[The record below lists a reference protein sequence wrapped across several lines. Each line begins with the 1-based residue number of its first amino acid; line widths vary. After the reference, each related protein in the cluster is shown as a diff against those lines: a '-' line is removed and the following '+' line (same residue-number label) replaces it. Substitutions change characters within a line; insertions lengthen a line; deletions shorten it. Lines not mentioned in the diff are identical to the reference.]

1 MIQSRPHNKIDNPPS
16 LPYNFPINSFD
27 TRNNSLRQRVSQ
39 FRMKNYVN
47 DSRPSRQT
55 AQIRADN
62 RRRLLLT
69 LLHHQPISRVRLAR
83 LTGISTPTVTQLVAP
98 LIEEGVVAEMGTDRA
113 GLTAGAGRKPTALQ
127 LVADSRY
134 AIGIHIGARR
144 AQICLGTLDA
154 RLLELRMV
162 SHRLGDTPEVAIE
175 RMADA
180 ALALLAE
187 AGLSAGDERVIGVG
201 VGASGLVE
209 SESGVNIWAPGLEWR
224 NVPLRELLSQR
235 MGLPVAVENNVRC
248 MALAEAIF
256 GTGQGKPVL
265 AFVYARIGVGAG
277 LVVESRIY
285 RGASHA
291 AGEIGHWTMLPT
303 GGERCR
309 CGNTGCLETLISERV
324 IVADAQRLDAGLLD
338 AGLLDGATDPMET
351 IFAAAR
357 NGHAPIRAM
366 LEDRAVYAGIA
377 LANLVNALN
386 PDLIVLGGLLD
397 RGYDIFGPVLKEV
410 VVKRSFNG
418 AGTAD
423 ILHPATFGEQSGP
436 VGALSLALDTFF
448 YSQATRRALPAF
460 IGM

>member
-1 MIQSRPHNKIDNPPS
+1 MH
-16 LPYNFPINSFD
+16 
-27 TRNNSLRQRVSQ
+27 
-39 FRMKNYVN
+39 VN
-47 DSRPSRQT
+47 GSRPSRQT

-69 LLHHQPISRVRLAR
+69 LLHQQPISRVRLAR
-83 LTGISTPTVTQLVAP
+83 QTGISTATVTQLVAP
-98 LIEEGVVAEMGTDRA
+98 LLEEGVVAETGTDSA

-144 AQICLGTLDA
+144 AQIGLGRLDA
-154 RLLELRMV
+154 RLLDLRV
-162 SHRLGDTPEVAIE
+162 VPHQPGESAEAALD
-175 RMADA
+175 RMADVVDE
-180 ALALLAE
+180 LLAG
-187 AGLSAGDERVIGVG
+187 AGLSAAGEAVLGVG
-201 VGASGLVE
+201 VGASGLVD
-209 SESGVNIWAPGLEWR
+209 SERGVNVWAPGLEWR
-224 NVPLRELLSQR
+224 EVALAERLAQR
-235 MGLPVAVENNVRC
+235 LGLPVAVENNVRC

-256 GTGQGKPVL
+256 GAGQGKPVL

-277 LVVESRIY
+277 LVVDSHIY
-285 RGASHA
+285 RGAGHA

-324 IVADAQRLDAGLLD
+324 IGEEVERLAPGLTV
-338 AGLLDGATDPMET
+338 GAADPMEA

-357 NGHAPIRAM
+357 EGHPSVRGL
-366 LEDRAVYAGIA
+366 LEERAVYAGIA

-397 RGYDIFGPVLKEV
+397 RGYDIFGPVVKAV
-410 VVKRSFNG
+410 VERRSFNG

-423 ILHPATFGEQSGP
+423 TIRPATFGEQSGP

-448 YSQATRRALPAF
+448 YSQATRQALPAF
-460 IGM
+460 IGA

>member
-1 MIQSRPHNKIDNPPS
+1 MNGSRPSRP
-16 LPYNFPINSFD
+16 
-27 TRNNSLRQRVSQ
+27 
-39 FRMKNYVN
+39 
-47 DSRPSRQT
+47 SRPSRQT

-83 LTGISTPTVTQLVAP
+83 RTGISTATVSQLITP
-98 LIEEGVVAEMGTDRA
+98 LLEEGVVAEIGTDAA

-144 AQICLGTLDA
+144 AQIGLGTLDA
-154 RLLELRMV
+154 HLLDLRTVPHRPGESPELAVTRLA
-162 SHRLGDTPEVAIE
+162 DVAQE
-175 RMADA
+175 MLA
-180 ALALLAE
+180 A
-187 AGLSAGDERVIGVG
+187 AGLSVGSDRVIGVG

-209 SESGVNIWAPGLEWR
+209 SERGVNIWAPGLEWR
-224 NVPLRELLSQR
+224 NVPLADWLSQR
-235 MGLPVAVENNVRC
+235 TGLPVAVENNVRC
-248 MALAEAIF
+248 MALAETIF
-256 GTGQGKPVL
+256 GAGQGKPVL

-277 LVVESRIY
+277 LVVDSRIY
-285 RGASHA
+285 RGAGHA

-324 IVADAQRLDAGLLD
+324 IVAEAARLEAGLVEGQ
-338 AGLLDGATDPMET
+338 ADPMEA

-357 NGHAPIRAM
+357 NGHTSVRQM
-366 LEDRAVYAGIA
+366 LEERAVYAGIA

-410 VVKRSFNG
+410 VERRSFNG

-423 ILHPATFGEQSGP
+423 TLHPATFGEQSGP
-436 VGALSLALDTFF
+436 VGALSLALDAFF
-448 YSQATRRALPAF
+448 YSQTTRRALPAF
-460 IGM
+460 IGT

>member
-1 MIQSRPHNKIDNPPS
+1 MNG
-16 LPYNFPINSFD
+16 Y
-27 TRNNSLRQRVSQ
+27 
-39 FRMKNYVN
+39 
-47 DSRPSRQT
+47 RPSRQT

-69 LLHHQPISRVRLAR
+69 LLHQQPISRVRLAR
-83 LTGISTPTVTQLVAP
+83 RTGISTATVSQLVSP
-98 LIEEGVVAEMGTDRA
+98 LIEEGTVAETGPDSA

-144 AQICLGTLDA
+144 AQIALGTLDA
-154 RLLELRMV
+154 RLLALQSV
-162 SHRLGDTPEVAIE
+162 PHRPGEEPHLAVA
-175 RMADA
+175 RLA
-180 ALALLAE
+180 AVAHALLSD
-187 AGLSAGDERVIGVG
+187 AGLHANSAQVLGVG

-209 SESGVNIWAPGLEWR
+209 RESGINIWAPGLEWR
-224 NVPLRELLSQR
+224 NVHLADLLGQFT
-235 MGLPVAVENNVRC
+235 GLPVAVENNVRC

-256 GTGQGKPVL
+256 GAGQDKPVL

-277 LVVESRIY
+277 LVVDSHIY
-285 RGASHA
+285 RGAGHA
-291 AGEIGHWTMLPT
+291 AGEIGHWTMLPS

-324 IVADAQRLDAGLLD
+324 ITEEAGRLEPALLN
-338 AGLLDGATDPMET
+338 GAPLPMET

-357 NGHAPIRAM
+357 NGHPHIRTM
-366 LEDRAVYAGIA
+366 LEERAQYAGIA

-397 RGYDIFGPVLKEV
+397 RGYDIFGPVVKEV
-410 VVKRSFNG
+410 VERRSFNG

-423 ILHPATFGEQSGP
+423 TIRPATFGEESGP

-448 YSQATRRALPAF
+448 YSQTTRRALPAF
-460 IGM
+460 IGT

>member
-1 MIQSRPHNKIDNPPS
+1 MSNVP
-16 LPYNFPINSFD
+16 
-27 TRNNSLRQRVSQ
+27 
-39 FRMKNYVN
+39 FRTKNDVN

-69 LLHHQPISRVRLAR
+69 LLRYQPISRVRLAR
-83 LTGISTPTVTQLVAP
+83 STGISTATVTQLVAP
-98 LIEEGVVAEMGTDRA
+98 LIDEGMVAETGTDRA
-113 GLTAGAGRKPTALQ
+113 GLTAGAGRRPTALQ

-144 AQICLGTLDA
+144 AQIGLGTLDA
-154 RLLELRMV
+154 RLIDLRMV
-162 SHRLGDTPEVAIE
+162 AHRLGESPEEAVARLSDVSLE
-175 RMADA
+175 MLA
-180 ALALLAE
+180 A
-187 AGLSAGDERVIGVG
+187 AGLSAQSDRVIGVG

-224 NVPLRELLSQR
+224 NVPLADLLSQR
-235 MGLPVAVENNVRC
+235 MGLPVTVENNVRC
-248 MALAEAIF
+248 MALAETIF
-256 GTGQGKPVL
+256 GAGQGKPVL

-277 LVVESRIY
+277 LVVDSHIY
-285 RGASHA
+285 RGAGHA

-324 IVADAQRLDAGLLD
+324 IVEDAARTDPALV
-338 AGLLDGATDPMET
+338 DGQADPMEA

-357 NGHAPIRAM
+357 KGHTPVRQM
-366 LEDRAVYAGIA
+366 LEERAVYAGIA

-386 PDLIVLGGLLD
+386 PDVIVLGGLLD

-410 VVKRSFNG
+410 VERRSFNS

-423 ILHPATFGEQSGP
+423 TLRAATFGDQSGP
-436 VGALSLALDTFF
+436 VGALSLALDAFF
-448 YSQATRRALPAF
+448 YSQTTRRALPAAPVSCSPGAASSAPTEKIF
-460 IGM
+460 I

>member
-1 MIQSRPHNKIDNPPS
+1 MH
-16 LPYNFPINSFD
+16 
-27 TRNNSLRQRVSQ
+27 
-39 FRMKNYVN
+39 VN
-47 DSRPSRQT
+47 GSRPSRQT

-69 LLHHQPISRVRLAR
+69 LLQQQPISRVRLAR
-83 LTGISTPTVTQLVAP
+83 RTGISTATVSQTVAP
-98 LIEEGVVAEMGTDRA
+98 LIEEGTVAETGTDRA
-113 GLTAGAGRKPTALQ
+113 GVTAGAGRRPTALQ
-127 LVADSRY
+127 LSADSRY
-134 AIGIHIGARR
+134 ALGIHIGARR
-144 AQICLGTLDA
+144 AQIGLGRLDA
-154 RLLELRMV
+154 RLVALESV
-162 SHRLGDTPEVAIE
+162 PHRLEESPEVAVD
-175 RMADA
+175 RLADA
-180 ALALLAE
+180 ALALLAQ
-187 AGLSAGDERVIGVG
+187 AGLSAQSEQVLGVG

-209 SESGVNIWAPGLEWR
+209 SERGVNIWAPGLEWR
-224 NVPLRELLSQR
+224 DVPLGDLISRR

-248 MALAEAIF
+248 MALAEALF

-277 LVVESRIY
+277 LVVDSHIY

-324 IVADAQRLDAGLLD
+324 IGEEVERIAPGLTVGVA
-338 AGLLDGATDPMET
+338 DPMET

-357 NGHAPIRAM
+357 NGHATVRGLLEERA
-366 LEDRAVYAGIA
+366 EYAGIA

-386 PDLIVLGGLLD
+386 PDLIVLGGMLD
-397 RGYDIFGPVLKEV
+397 RGYDIFGPVVQDV
-410 VVKRSFNG
+410 VARRSFNG
-418 AGTAD
+418 AGTAET
-423 ILHPATFGEQSGP
+423 IRPATFGEQSGP

-460 IGM
+460 IGT

>member
-1 MIQSRPHNKIDNPPS
+1 MNGSP
-16 LPYNFPINSFD
+16 
-27 TRNNSLRQRVSQ
+27 
-39 FRMKNYVN
+39 
-47 DSRPSRQT
+47 PSRQT

-83 LTGISTPTVTQLVAP
+83 RTGISTATVTQLVAP
-98 LIEEGVVAEMGTDRA
+98 LIDEGVVAETGTDSA

-127 LVADSRY
+127 LVAESRY

-144 AQICLGTLDA
+144 AQIALGTLDA
-154 RLLELRMV
+154 RLLDLRV
-162 SHRLGDTPEVAIE
+162 VPHRTGEAAEVAID
-175 RMADA
+175 RLADA
-180 ALALLAE
+180 ALGMLAD
-187 AGLSAGDERVIGVG
+187 AGLRAESAQVIGVG
-201 VGASGLVE
+201 VGASGLVD
-209 SESGVNIWAPGLEWR
+209 SEKGVNVWAPGLEWR
-224 NVPLRELLSQR
+224 NVPLAALLSQR

-256 GTGQGKPVL
+256 GAGQGKPVL

-277 LVVESRIY
+277 LVVDSHIY
-285 RGASHA
+285 RGAGYA

-324 IVADAQRLDAGLLD
+324 IVEEAARLDPALV
-338 AGLLDGATDPMET
+338 DGQPEPMES
-351 IFAAAR
+351 IFSAGR
-357 NGHAPIRAM
+357 NGHPAVRQM
-366 LEDRAVYAGIA
+366 LEERAEYAGIA

-397 RGYDIFGPVLKEV
+397 RGYDIFAPVLKEIV
-410 VVKRSFNG
+410 VRRSFNG
-418 AGTAD
+418 AGTAET
-423 ILHPATFGEQSGP
+423 IRRATFGERSGP

-448 YSQATRRALPAF
+448 YRQTTRRALPAY
-460 IGM
+460 INAK